1 MHNIE
6 IQFLNVLEQYSI
18 HVSQEV
24 PLLLA
29 ISGGKDSMALLHAA
43 YVTLPKGTY
52 IAVYINHGIRPD
64 STSDGDFIRVWCEE
78 QDIAFV
84 EQLLHLDLSDMG
96 NLESRAREARYTTL
110 REVMNMRHASC
121 IVTAHHQTDQAET
134 IMMRWLSGSS
144 LTGLAGMQVFSDGI
158 LRPFLSLSQ
167 NEILA
172 YVRDNTI
179 EWREDSTNHDESYQ
193 RNWLRN
199 KILPQVRE
207 KYPSLD
213 RKLVEFAD
221 YARDVSEYL
230 DDQVSSF
237 LQENHFQE
245 DRGFNSVSFQ
255 EQRRALRN
263 SIISYLYSKA
273 HQ

>member
-1 MHNIE
+1 
-6 IQFLNVLEQYSI
+6 
-18 HVSQEV
+18 
-24 PLLLA
+24 
-29 ISGGKDSMALLHAA
+29 MASYGH
-43 YVTLPKGTY
+43 
-52 IAVYINHGIRPD
+52 
-64 STSDGDFIRVWCEE
+64 F
-78 QDIAFV
+78 
-84 EQLLHLDLSDMG
+84 
-96 NLESRAREARYTTL
+96 
-110 REVMNMRHASC
+110 
-121 IVTAHHQTDQAET
+121 
-134 IMMRWLSGSS
+134 
-144 LTGLAGMQVFSDGI
+144 
-158 LRPFLSLSQ
+158 SLSQ

-255 EQRRALRN
+255 EQHRALRN
-263 SIISYLYSKA
+263 SIISYLYSQA